1 MKKLIFILVFIGSS
15 AIAQQTATITDSDGI
30 VWINGTWSAT
40 LICPAGQPTV
50 NRIPLTA
57 QQQYAQGTLN
67 GSGALSAT
75 LIPTNTLD
83 QSGAT
88 WKFTINPN
96 AGVMGNIVSTT
107 VTSTTQNLTSI
118 LSAGTTAPRFPAN
131 ATAFGYAD
139 VEIYPTPA
147 LGATYYNTTTPT
159 LRQFSLNGWT
169 SPASGGGAGTVTTVG
184 ATGNAIVAVNVTN
197 PTTTPL
203 IVLTLPNQAAN
214 CALGNFTGS
223 AAAPSCSSTPQFNG
237 VNITGLNFTQ
247 LGGTASIA
255 QLPATVM
262 QTVGTAT
269 ANVILKRT
277 TSNTSTDSSLTDN
290 GTAITTAEPIS

>member
-169 SPASGGGAGTVTTVG
+169 SPASGGGAGTDRFFRAVAALHGTCG
-184 ATGNAIVAVNVTN
+184 AYGHGGHREPCQFRTRC
-197 PTTTPL
+197 
-203 IVLTLPNQAAN
+203 AA
-214 CALGNFTGS
+214 CVRHAGGAS
-223 AAAPSCSSTPQFNG
+223 A
-237 VNITGLNFTQ
+237 
-247 LGGTASIA
+247 
-255 QLPATVM
+255 
-262 QTVGTAT
+262 
-269 ANVILKRT
+269 
-277 TSNTSTDSSLTDN
+277 
-290 GTAITTAEPIS
+290 